1 VIGAPVSHEEDDVR
15 EGRILVGMNGA

>member
-15 EGRILVGMNGA
+15 EGRILVGTNGA